1 MKTPGK
7 QHQGWEVWV
16 GTASEISVFSVRLPF
31 RRGEQKAVSAIF
43 RGLHPACGMLKWLAS
58 CDLGLAALFWY
69 SGPLLRSL
77 TLSGLTLRLA
87 VRVIAVSQ
95 T

>member
-16 GTASEISVFSVRLPF
+16 GAASEISVFSVRLPF

-43 RGLHPACGMLKWLAS
+43 MSSYWYGRGVPWGQALVLGSRRA
-58 CDLGLAALFWY
+58 DLVLC
-69 SGPLLRSL
+69 LLRGTQL
-77 TLSGLTLRLA
+77 G
-87 VRVIAVSQ
+87 
-95 T
+95 